1 MASLPPLPDDVIL
14 CTVDV
19 VGLYPNIPHDEGLIA
34 MRKALDLRKD
44 KRISTESLIELAE
57 CVLKN
62 NIFEHNLSFYK
73 QLRGTAIGT
82 KMAPPYAIIFLGDL
96 EERFFSDC
104 DISPLLWWRYINDIF
119 MLWQHGEKELKKF
132 LEILNSYHSTIKFIA
147 NYSREEIVFLDV
159 EAIKKGNQF
168 VADLYIK
175 PTDFHQYLHASS
187 SQVFHSKKSIP
198 YSQALR
204 LNRICSENSFFDK
217 RCNDLEIWLKGR
229 VYSDKLVGKQILK
242 ARNFSRAELLNNQRK
257 KENEDKLVL
266 NITYRLSLAQLKV
279 IMARIHLLLTSD
291 NEHNKVFRD
300 AAIIGFRRAKSL
312 KDILVMRS
320 LSITQI

>member
-1 MASLPPLPDDVIL
+1 
-14 CTVDV
+14 
-19 VGLYPNIPHDEGLIA
+19 
-34 MRKALDLRKD
+34 
-44 KRISTESLIELAE
+44 
-57 CVLKN
+57 
-62 NIFEHNLSFYK
+62 
-73 QLRGTAIGT
+73 
-82 KMAPPYAIIFLGDL
+82 
-96 EERFFSDC
+96 
-104 DISPLLWWRYINDIF
+104 

-229 VYSDKLVGKQILK
+229 AYSDKLET
-242 ARNFSRAELLNNQRK
+242 NC
-257 KENEDKLVL
+257 
-266 NITYRLSLAQLKV
+266 
-279 IMARIHLLLTSD
+279 
-291 NEHNKVFRD
+291 
-300 AAIIGFRRAKSL
+300 KS
-312 KDILVMRS
+312 
-320 LSITQI
+320 